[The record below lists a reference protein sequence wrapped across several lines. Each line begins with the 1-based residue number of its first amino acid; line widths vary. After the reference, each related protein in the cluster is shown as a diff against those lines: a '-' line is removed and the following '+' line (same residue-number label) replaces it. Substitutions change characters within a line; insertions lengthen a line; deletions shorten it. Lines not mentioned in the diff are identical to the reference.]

1 MPGHEFRAHLRPG
14 VPRFAT
20 RGRSRTVQSRAPEAD
35 SESVQGKDATQLL
48 ARIDDL
54 PPLPAVAAR
63 VMSMSEDDRTS
74 AMDLAQVLAT
84 DQALTAKLIR
94 ISNSAYYGFARRTST
109 VREAV
114 VMLGFK
120 QVRQVAVGASL
131 MNAFAGRKSEAFD
144 IDLFWGHS
152 VAVAVAAEAL
162 AKKSFA
168 VKPEDAF
175 TAGILHD
182 IGRLVLRQVM
192 PAEFNEAVVMARGG
206 GISLGEAEL
215 LTTGYAHDEIGRA
228 LGETWKFPG
237 HLVEAVQC
245 HHDDT
250 LTPANDGL
258 AGVVAQANRLML
270 HYGLFCGYD
279 LPGGEVAELTPDLE
293 HVESACGGIE
303 RVLNRAFS
311 FIESASGSPETW
323 YARAA

>member
-1 MPGHEFRAHLRPG
+1 M
-14 VPRFAT
+14 T
-20 RGRSRTVQSRAPEAD
+20 R
-35 SESVQGKDATQLL
+35 KDASELL
-48 ARIDDL
+48 NRIDEL

-63 VMSMSEDDRTS
+63 VMSMAEDERTS

-94 ISNSAYYGFARRTST
+94 ISNSAYYGFARRIST

-131 MNAFAGRKSEAFD
+131 MNTFKRGAPGDPFD
-144 IDLFWGHS
+144 LDLFWGHS
-152 VAVAVAAEAL
+152 VAVAVAAEGL

-182 IGRLVLRQVM
+182 IGRLVLRQVL
-192 PAEFNEAVVMARGG
+192 PDEFAQAVHIARTGE
-206 GISLGEAEL
+206 LTLHEAEL
-215 LTTGYAHDEIGRA
+215 ECTGYSHDDVGRV
-228 LGETWKFPG
+228 LGDQWKFPG

-245 HHDDT
+245 HHDET
-250 LTPANDGL
+250 ITASADGL
-258 AGVVAQANRLML
+258 PGVVAQADRLIL
-270 HYGLFCGYD
+270 HYGLYCGYD
-279 LPGGEVAELTPDLE
+279 LEDGELLPVPADLAA
-293 HVESACGGIE
+293 VEQACGGIE

-311 FIESASGSPETW
+311 FIESASGTPDNW
-323 YARAA
+323 YARAS

>member
-1 MPGHEFRAHLRPG
+1 MRHLA
-14 VPRFAT
+14 VQCEAKQVECLDVT
-20 RGRSRTVQSRAPEAD
+20 R
-35 SESVQGKDATQLL
+35 KDAAELL
-48 ARIDDL
+48 TRIDEL

-63 VMSMSEDDRTS
+63 VMSMAEDERTS

-94 ISNSAYYGFARRTST
+94 ISNSAYYGFARRIST

-131 MNAFAGRKSEAFD
+131 MNTFKRGIPGDPFD
-144 IDLFWGHS
+144 VDLFWGHS
-152 VAVAVAAEAL
+152 VAVAVTAEGL

-192 PAEFNEAVVMARGG
+192 PEEFAEAVRVARTGE
-206 GISLGEAEL
+206 LTLHEAEL
-215 LTTGYAHDEIGRA
+215 EFTGYSHDDVGRV
-228 LGETWKFPG
+228 LGDQWKFPG

-245 HHDDT
+245 HHDAT
-250 LTPANDGL
+250 LTGSSDGL
-258 AGVVAQANRLML
+258 PGVVAQADRLIL
-270 HYGLFCGYD
+270 HYGLYCGYD
-279 LPGGEVAELTPDLE
+279 LEDGELLPVP
-293 HVESACGGIE
+293 VEQACGGIE

-311 FIESASGSPETW
+311 FIESASGTPDNW
-323 YARAA
+323 YARAS

>member
-1 MPGHEFRAHLRPG
+1 MPLSVIDVQPGHLWVEC
-14 VPRFAT
+14 VDVT
-20 RGRSRTVQSRAPEAD
+20 R
-35 SESVQGKDATQLL
+35 KDAAELL
-48 ARIDDL
+48 TRIDEL

-63 VMSMSEDDRTS
+63 VMSMAEDDRTS

-94 ISNSAYYGFARRTST
+94 ISNSAYYGFARRIST

-120 QVRQVAVGASL
+120 QVRQVSVGASL
-131 MNAFAGRKSEAFD
+131 MNTFKRGAPGDPFD

-152 VAVAVAAEAL
+152 VAVAVAAEAV

-192 PAEFNEAVVMARGG
+192 PEEFAMAVREARTGQV
-206 GISLGEAEL
+206 SLHEAEL
-215 LTTGYAHDEIGRA
+215 HYTGYSHDDVGRV
-228 LGETWKFPG
+228 LGDQWKFPG

-245 HHDDT
+245 HHDES
-250 LTPANDGL
+250 LTAFNDGL
-258 AGVVAQANRLML
+258 AGVVAQADRLVL
-270 HYGLFCGYD
+270 HYGLYCGYD
-279 LPGGEVAELTPDLE
+279 LEDGELLPVPQDLAA
-293 HVESACGGIE
+293 VEATCGGIE

-311 FIESASGSPETW
+311 FIESASGTPDTW
-323 YARAA
+323 YAKAS